1 MAMLNNQR
9 VNKSLIH
16 GTLPL
21 PFHRLNSYFRPLAVA
36 LHRASGT
43 NHKPIILP
51 PGNINVSETCLFKQ
65 LAMCIDTWMLM
76 NDMISQEKM
85 AWRARGQSVRCN
97 SLGVENVSLNFDHP
111 STELCFPHMA
121 PAGQMGHGAAQ
132 HVLQGRE
139 PCGFFGP

>member
-1 MAMLNNQR
+1 LGNEFSKKIAN
-9 VNKSLIH
+9 SWH
-16 GTLPL
+16 PS
-21 PFHRLNSYFRPLAVA
+21 PFHRLSSYFRPLAVA

-85 AWRARGQSVRCN
+85 AS
-97 SLGVENVSLNFDHP
+97 
-111 STELCFPHMA
+111 
-121 PAGQMGHGAAQ
+121 
-132 HVLQGRE
+132 
-139 PCGFFGP
+139 